1 MKELSSDNGW
11 HMLVDY
17 SNSDAQTAIK
27 DSDVLVYSDKTT
39 RATADSREKIPD
51 EKGRLDR

>member
-1 MKELSSDNGW
+1 
-11 HMLVDY
+11 MLVEY

-27 DSDVLVYSDKTT
+27 DSDVLVYSDETT

-51 EKGRLDR
+51 EKGRLDRRVA